1 MNLEPVP
8 DLPALVIEGQRKWV
22 CVADLHLGIEAQLRR
37 AGFNIPSQAPKML
50 SSLESLASH
59 GDNLLILGDVKH
71 KIPSVSYRE
80 DREIPPFLEAL
91 LRKYRNVTIIAGNHD
106 GGLSAI
112 LPAGV
117 NAIAGR
123 GASFEDIGVCHGHV
137 WPAKEAMSG
146 SKLVM
151 GHIHPSV
158 LLTDTL
164 GTKSNEK
171 CWVRA
176 GFRKR
181 PVLERYSNCPN
192 ELVVVPAFNPLLT
205 GTPVNKASS
214 ARLGPIFRNA
224 LVDEGSLVVYLLD
237 GTNLGPPPRR

>member
-22 CVADLHLGIEAQLRR
+22 CVSDLHLGIEAQLRR

-80 DREIPPFLEAL
+80 DREIPPFLETL
-91 LRKYRNVTIIAGNHD
+91 LRRYGNVTIVAGNHD

-117 NAIAGR
+117 QAVAGR
-123 GASFEDIGVCHGHV
+123 GLKLDDVGVCHGHV
-137 WPAKEAMSG
+137 WPAEETMGG

-176 GFRKR
+176 GFRRKK
-181 PVLERYSNCPN
+181 VLERYPCCPN

-205 GTPVNKASS
+205 GTPVNRASS
-214 ARLGPIFRNA
+214 SRLGPIFRNA

-237 GTNLGPPPRR
+237 GTNLGPPPRK

>member
-1 MNLEPVP
+1 
-8 DLPALVIEGQRKWV
+8 
-22 CVADLHLGIEAQLRR
+22 
-37 AGFNIPSQAPKML
+37 ML

-80 DREIPPFLEAL
+80 DREIPPFLETL
-91 LRKYRNVTIIAGNHD
+91 LSEYRNVTIIAGNHD

-112 LPAGV
+112 LPEGV
-117 NAIAGR
+117 QAVPGR
-123 GASFEDIGVCHGHV
+123 GMRLEDMGVCHGHV
-137 WPAKEAMSG
+137 WPAKETMSG

-176 GFRKR
+176 GFRKKR
-181 PVLERYSNCPN
+181 VLERYPSCPN

-205 GTPVNKASS
+205 GTPVNRASS

-237 GTNLGPPPRR
+237 GTNLGPPPRK

>member
-8 DLPALVIEGQRKWV
+8 DLPALVIEGQKKWV
-22 CVADLHLGIEAQLRR
+22 CVSDLHLGIEAQLRR

-106 GGLSAI
+106 GGLTAI
-112 LPAGV
+112 LPTGV
-117 NAIAGR
+117 QAIAGR
-123 GASFEDIGVCHGHV
+123 GTRIEDMGVCHGHV
-137 WPAKEAMSG
+137 WPAKETMSG

-158 LLTDTL
+158 LLKDTL

-176 GFRKR
+176 GFRKKQ
-181 PVLERYSNCPN
+181 VLERYPSCPN

-205 GTPVNKASS
+205 GTPVNRASS
-214 ARLGPIFRNA
+214 ARLGPMFRNA
-224 LVDEGSLVVYLLD
+224 LIDEGSLVVCLLD
-237 GTNLGPPPRR
+237 GTNLGLPPRR